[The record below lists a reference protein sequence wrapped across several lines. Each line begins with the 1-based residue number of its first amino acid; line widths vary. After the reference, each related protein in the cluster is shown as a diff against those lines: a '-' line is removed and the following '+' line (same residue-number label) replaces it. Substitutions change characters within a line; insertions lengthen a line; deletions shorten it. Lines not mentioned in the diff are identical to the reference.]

1 MAPPDRTIPSPAAV
15 RGWRLLFT
23 ALLLAVLALALAPQP
38 PQALSGG
45 WDKLNHAAAFAAL
58 AFSGRFAF
66 RGGTAAWA
74 ALGAALL
81 AVGAG
86 IEMGQAFVPGRQCEW
101 ADLLADGMGMAAGL
115 AAAGALGWL
124 LRPVPA
130 RR

>member
-1 MAPPDRTIPSPAAV
+1 MSPPDRTIPSRAAV
-15 RGWRLLFT
+15 RGWRLLFA
-23 ALLLAVLALALAPQP
+23 ALLLAVLGLALAPQP

-74 ALGAALL
+74 ALGAGLL
-81 AVGAG
+81 ALGIG
-86 IEMGQAFVPGRQCEW
+86 IEVGQAFVPGRQCEW
-101 ADLLADGMGMAAGL
+101 ADLLADALGVAAGL
-115 AAAGALGWL
+115 AAAGALGWVL
-124 LRPVPA
+124 KPVPV

>member
-1 MAPPDRTIPSPAAV
+1 MQ
-15 RGWRLLFT
+15 GWRLLF
-23 ALLLAVLALALAPQP
+23 AGLLLAVLALALAPQP

-66 RGGTAAWA
+66 RGGAAAWA
-74 ALGAALL
+74 ALGAGLL
-81 AVGAG
+81 ALGVG
-86 IEMGQAFVPGRQCEW
+86 IEAGQAFVPGRQCEW
-101 ADLLADGMGMAAGL
+101 ADLLADGIGAAAGL

-124 LRPVPA
+124 LRPDPA